1 MSATLDALILGRGIA
16 GAVLAET
23 LRQRGLHIHVF
34 DRKRTGN
41 ASMAA
46 AGVVNPVVLKRD
58 VPSWRAHELLP
69 FAERFYTALEHR
81 LGARFWHP
89 LELVKLFATGR
100 DAPRWEGAMADP
112 VTGFFIDRRPQPEVD
127 AAPLHAAH
135 GHGTVHRAAWLDV
148 PAMLEAQRI
157 RLLEEGMLSEEE
169 VPEHAIEH
177 LPDGIRI
184 GTLSAPWLIRCTGP
198 FATLSGMVPVKGE
211 GLTVA
216 VTGLPRHR
224 MVHKGVF
231 ALPVQEGLH
240 RVGATFAW
248 ERVWDGPTDEAR
260 EWLLAKLTQLTPGS
274 PQVVDQWAGVRPTSA
289 DRRPIMG
296 RMGVHEAVLNGL
308 GARGVML
315 APWCAAHL
323 ADHLFLGHPLDPEV
337 RCDRP
342 FPQR

>member
-1 MSATLDALILGRGIA
+1 MPFTHDALVLGRGIA

-23 LRQRGLHIHVF
+23 LRERGLRVHVF
-34 DRKRTGN
+34 DRKRPGN

-69 FAERFYTALEHR
+69 FAERFYGTMEQR

-89 LELVKLFATGR
+89 IELVKLFATER
-100 DAPRWEGAMADP
+100 DPAQWERAQADP
-112 VTGFFIDRRPQPEVD
+112 LTATFLDRRPQPEVET
-127 AAPLHAAH
+127 APVHAFH
-135 GHGTVHRAAWLDV
+135 GHGTVHAAAWLDV
-148 PAMLEAQRI
+148 PAMLEAQR
-157 RLLEEGMLSEEE
+157 RTLLEEDALSEEDL
-169 VPEHAIEH
+169 PEHAIER
-177 LPDGIRI
+177 LADGVRI
-184 GTLSAPWLIRCTGP
+184 GGRSAPWLVRCTGP

-211 GLTVA
+211 GLTVRLP
-216 VTGLPRHR
+216 GLPRHR
-224 MVHKGVF
+224 MLHRGVF
-231 ALPVQEGLH
+231 ALPAGRDLH

-248 ERVWDGPTDEAR
+248 ENVWDGPTDDAR
-260 EWLLAKLTQLTPGS
+260 TWLLEKLAKLTPV
-274 PQVVDQWAGVRPTSA
+274 PPEVVDQWAGVRPTSA

-296 RMGVHEAVLNGL
+296 ATAAHEAVLNGL

-323 ADHLFLGHPLDPEV
+323 ADHLFEGRPLDVEV

-342 FPQR
+342 FVQR